1 MFLTIFGPMKS
12 TDPLSY
18 KTVPNA
24 AMHLDPKDPYNII
37 ARVVSYIFHPALI
50 PTYVAFLLV
59 WVQQKEYV
67 QMFTE
72 RDVNSWLFNIFL
84 STFFFPVIFVL
95 LLRALK
101 FIDSIHLNDAK
112 SRIVPLIGAMIFY
125 FWCNEIF
132 RNIETNFFIKAYV
145 LGSFWGI
152 IVVFLTNI
160 ILKVSMHTS
169 AMGGAIGMAILQL
182 IIYPSLMNLLIFLAV
197 LLLAGI
203 VGTSRLHLKAHSPK
217 ELWIGYALG
226 IGVQIMAYVFLVYIF

>member
-1 MFLTIFGPMKS
+1 MFLTIFGTMKS
-12 TDPLSY
+12 TDPLNY

-24 AMHLDPKDPYNII
+24 AMHLDPKNPYNII
-37 ARVVSYIFHPALI
+37 ARIVSYILHPALI
-50 PTYVAFLLV
+50 PTYVALLLV

-67 QMFTE
+67 QMFTVK
-72 RDVNSWLFNIFL
+72 DVNSWLFNIFL
-84 STFFFPVIFVL
+84 STFFFPVVFVL

-112 SRIVPLIGAMIFY
+112 SRIVPLIGAMLFY

-132 RNIETNFFIKAYV
+132 RNIETNFFIKSYV

-169 AMGGAIGMAILQL
+169 AMGGAIGMTILQL
-182 IIYPSLMNLLIFLAV
+182 IIYPSLINLLIFLAV

-226 IGVQIMAYVFLVYIF
+226 IGVQVMAYVFLVYIL